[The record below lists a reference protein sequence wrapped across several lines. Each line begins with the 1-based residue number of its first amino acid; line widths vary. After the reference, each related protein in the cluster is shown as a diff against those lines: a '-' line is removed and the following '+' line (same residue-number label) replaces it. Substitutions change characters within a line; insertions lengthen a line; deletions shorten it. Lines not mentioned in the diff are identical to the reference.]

1 MTHTP
6 QDDDQRGSATPS
18 PDPAIRT
25 GGAAAGNGENTPQP
39 QRKSE
44 LLVVTG
50 MSGAG
55 RSTAAN
61 ALEDQGWYVV
71 DNLPPQ
77 MLQTLADLVART
89 PEAIPRLAVVID
101 VRGKAL
107 FNDMKET
114 LAALE
119 TSGVDFSVLFLEA
132 SDEVLVARYEHQR
145 RPHPLQAGG
154 RILDGIGAERDLLRD
169 LRESADIVLDT
180 SSYNVH
186 ALSKAVA
193 DLYTTD
199 GPVVLRLTV
208 MSFGFKYGVPAD
220 ANYVADVRFIPNPH
234 WVPALRPRT
243 GKDIEVRDYV
253 FKSEG
258 AQSFVERF
266 TSMLEPVFEGYRAE
280 NKHYATIAIG
290 CTGGKHRSVAVT
302 EEVAR
307 RLSKLPRVTVN
318 VEHRD
323 IGRE

>member
-1 MTHTP
+1 MT
-6 QDDDQRGSATPS
+6 
-18 PDPAIRT
+18 
-25 GGAAAGNGENTPQP
+25 ENTHSTPGQDQARP
-39 QRKSE
+39 ERPRTAE

-50 MSGAG
+50 LSGAG

-77 MLQTLADLVART
+77 MLQTLADVVSRS

-107 FNDMKET
+107 FDDMQDT
-114 LAALE
+114 LSALE
-119 TSGVDFSVLFLEA
+119 ANGVEFSILFLEA

-154 RILDGIGAERDLLRD
+154 RILDGIAAERRLLSA
-169 LRESADIVLDT
+169 LRESADVVLDT
-180 SSYNVH
+180 SSFNVH
-186 ALSKAVA
+186 GLSKAVA
-193 DLYTTD
+193 DLYSTN
-199 GPVVLRLTV
+199 GPVILRLTV

-243 GKDIEVRDYV
+243 GRDKEVRDYV
-253 FKSEG
+253 FQGDG
-258 AQSFVERF
+258 ARTFVERF
-266 TSMLEPVFEGYRAE
+266 TSMLEPVFEGYRTE

-290 CTGGKHRSVAVT
+290 CTGGKHRSVAMT
-302 EEVAR
+302 EEVAK
-307 RLSKLPRVTVN
+307 RLSKLPRVVVN

-323 IGRE
+323 VGRE